1 MFGNFIIDCLKE
13 VPIFSKKK
21 VNEEDRL
28 YFQVLDS
35 PTKDSE
41 KAVMYHGKK
50 KVSYW
55 WHLAVLVG
63 CPPKS
68 KEVDRNIRKEIT
80 L

>member
-50 KVSYW
+50 KVSY
-55 WHLAVLVG
+55 
-63 CPPKS
+63 
-68 KEVDRNIRKEIT
+68 
-80 L
+80 